1 MNSLVQCQIKLKT
14 YILMNDFYKYLSDKC
29 DILKMNINF
38 NINIRKFRG
47 KNFINISYY
56 IFE

>member
-1 MNSLVQCQIKLKT
+1 
-14 YILMNDFYKYLSDKC
+14 MNDFYKYLSDKC
-29 DILKMNINF
+29 DILKMSINF
-38 NINIRKFRG
+38 NINIRKCRG

>member
-1 MNSLVQCQIKLKT
+1 MN
-14 YILMNDFYKYLSDKC
+14 NFYKYLSDKC
-29 DILKMNINF
+29 DILKMSINF

-47 KNFINISYY
+47 KNFIDISYY

>member
-1 MNSLVQCQIKLKT
+1 MNSLVQCQIKLIT

-38 NINIRKFRG
+38 NINMRKFRG

>member
-1 MNSLVQCQIKLKT
+1 
-14 YILMNDFYKYLSDKC
+14 MNDFYKYLSDKC

-47 KNFINISYY
+47 KNFIDISYY